1 MISLLIHV
9 LIVLIVLGLLWW
21 AVTRILAVLPIA
33 EPFKTVIYVILVL
46 IACFIV
52 LYMLLP
58 VVGVGMPA
66 LR

>member
-1 MISLLIHV
+1 MIATLLHI

-21 AVTRILAVLPIA
+21 AVTKILGVLPIA
-33 EPFKTVIYVILVL
+33 EPFRTVIYVILVL

-52 LYMLLP
+52 LYLLLP
-58 VVGVGMPA
+58 LLGMSMPA

>member
-9 LIVLIVLGLLWW
+9 LIILIVLGLLWW
-21 AVTRILAVLPIA
+21 AVTRVLSVLPIA
-33 EPFKTVIYVILVL
+33 EPFRTVIYVILVL

-52 LYMLLP
+52 LYLLLP
-58 VVGVGMPA
+58 LVGMSVPS